1 MDRHNDWI
9 NLAYLLLVTGVVM
22 WFCITHTKNF
32 HLWQQE
38 KEKMQIEM
46 ENLRKENVALIEE
59 NQRLKDQVDLHNSV
73 NFSLLN
79 SLVD

>member
-9 NLAYLLLVTGVVM
+9 NLAYLLLVTAVVL
-22 WFCITHTKNF
+22 WFAITHTKNF

-38 KEKMQIEM
+38 KEKMRIEM

>member
-1 MDRHNDWI
+1 MEKNIDWV
-9 NLAYLLLVTGVVM
+9 NVAYLILITGVVI
-22 WFCITHTKNF
+22 WFAITHNKNF

-38 KEKMQIEM
+38 KEKMKIEM

-59 NQRLKDQVDLHNSV
+59 NQRLRDQVDLHNSV